1 MTPPDIPATSAAPRR
16 FWSQLS
22 TRDFAALDPA
32 TTVAVLP
39 LGATEQHGPHL
50 PLGVDSVLVDGIVA
64 AALPLLPADLPA
76 LFLPSQHIGL
86 SPEHANFP
94 GTITLS
100 AETLIR
106 LWREIGAGVARAG
119 VRKLVLFNAHGGH
132 VGAMDIVARELR
144 AAHGLIVYS
153 VSWFNLPLGEA
164 GAQFSADEHRF
175 GVHAGEIETSM
186 MLALAPHQVAMAA
199 ARDFG
204 STSRERA
211 PDYALLGNG
220 RSAKLGWAMEDYN
233 ADGAAGNAAAA
244 TAPRGQAVVDAA
256 AGALAR
262 LLAEVSRLPLS
273 MLGTPNNG

>member
-1 MTPPDIPATSAAPRR
+1 MTAPVSPAAPRR
-16 FWSQLS
+16 FWSQLT

-32 TTVAVLP
+32 ATVAVLP

-64 AALPLLPADLPA
+64 ATLPLLPAELPA

-211 PDYALLGNG
+211 ADYALLGNG

>member
-1 MTPPDIPATSAAPRR
+1 MPAPASR
-16 FWSQLS
+16 FWSQLT
-22 TRDFAALDPA
+22 TRDFRALDPA
-32 TTVAVLP
+32 STVAVLP

-50 PLGVDSVLVDGIVA
+50 PLGVDTTLADGIVA
-64 AALPLLPADLPA
+64 ATLPLLPADLPV
-76 LFLPSQHIGL
+76 LFLPTQQIGL

-94 GTITLS
+94 GTLTLS

-153 VSWFNLPLGEA
+153 VSWFQLPLGAA
-164 GAQFSADEHRF
+164 GEQFSAQEHRF

-186 MLALAPHQVAMAA
+186 MLALAPAQVAMQF
-199 ARDFG
+199 ARDFD
-204 STSRERA
+204 STSRQRA
-211 PDYALLGNG
+211 ADYALLGNG

-233 ADGAAGNAAAA
+233 PEGAAGNAAAA
-244 TAPRGQAVVDAA
+244 TADKGRAVIDAA
-256 AGALAR
+256 AAQLAL
-262 LLAEVSRLPLS
+262 LLAEACRLPLVTANIQPLS
-273 MLGTPNNG
+273 